1 MTSYERFKNLCEAH
15 GLSTRQ
21 AALKCDIDPSTIA
34 HWKRGDYVPGYDKR
48 KKLAEFF
55 GVNIEWLDDGKTED
69 AITKARLEMRD
80 EEKALAALAKDAN
93 PEQLKLAITFLKTI
107 MGE

>member
-21 AALKCDIDPSTIA
+21 AALKCDIDPSTIS
-34 HWKRGDYVPGYDKR
+34 HWKKGDYLPGYEKR
-48 KKLAEFF
+48 KRLAELF
-55 GVNIEWLDDGKTED
+55 GVNIEWLDNGVTED
-69 AITKARLEMRD
+69 EITKARLEMRD
-80 EEKALAALAKDAN
+80 EEKALLSTAKDAN
-93 PEQLKLAITFLKTI
+93 PEQIKMAIAFLKTI